1 MSGKTQKSQWGRRRG
16 KYYAGIIVTVLL
28 AAATVC
34 YGGTFIDKARTL
46 IGGGRDAAREYVEE
60 NDPTGT
66 VRRREHYL
74 KEERKSFHFIKKYL
88 GKSGIPE
95 NSEK

>member
-46 IGGGRDAAREYVEE
+46 IGGGRDAAR
-60 NDPTGT
+60 
-66 VRRREHYL
+66 
-74 KEERKSFHFIKKYL
+74 
-88 GKSGIPE
+88 
-95 NSEK
+95 